1 MEIAFSINDTIKT
14 DEVLNLY
21 KANNWSAANK
31 PEQLLMA
38 LNNSHSLVTARLS
51 GELVGIGN
59 AISDGHL
66 VVYYPHML
74 VHPNYQR
81 KGIGRN
87 MMNTLKDKYADF
99 HQHMLTADADAI
111 AFYKSLGFEK
121 AGDTESMWIYEGN
134 EH

>member
-1 MEIAFSINDTIKT
+1 MKITLSIKDTVTT

-21 KANNWSAANK
+21 NANNWSAAKK
-31 PEQLLMA
+31 PKQLLMA
-38 LNNSHSLVTARLS
+38 LNNSHSLITARLS
-51 GELVGIGN
+51 GELIGLGN

-66 VVYYPHML
+66 VVYYPHLL
-74 VHPNYQR
+74 VHPDHQR
-81 KGIGRN
+81 KGIGRD
-87 MMNTLKDKYADF
+87 MMNTLKEKYAGF

-121 AGDTESMWIYEGN
+121 AGNTESMWIYEGN